1 MRGLKEK
8 MKMQDASV
16 TDGVQYRKA
25 SLFDMIASVATNGG
39 QMCFYILIM
48 YASYI
53 GTEGY
58 GIAVATVGVILSITK
73 VFDGVTDAL
82 AAALIEKMPGTHGK
96 IRICVAAGFIIACT
110 TGV

>member
-53 GTEGY
+53 YRNGRVWDCCRNCRSHP
-58 GIAVATVGVILSITK
+58 I
-73 VFDGVTDAL
+73 
-82 AAALIEKMPGTHGK
+82 HH
-96 IRICVAAGFIIACT
+96 
-110 TGV
+110 